1 MSTTK
6 PDYRR
11 YNDCA
16 PPLSLDGWTECRA
29 DLRQSVPIRQEE
41 SLSESVERLHWEKHA
56 AYRRWQDA
64 VEMNMVF
71 GDDYVTAPPIPK
83 GYEKL
88 AQQWRDNLK
97 PVR

>member
-11 YNDCA
+11 FNDC
-16 PPLSLDGWTECRA
+16 PPTFSITANWGDFHR
-29 DLRQSVPIRQEE
+29 PE
-41 SLSESVERLHWEKHA
+41 SISESVERLHWEKHA
-56 AYRRWQDA
+56 QYQKWQDA
-64 VEMNMVF
+64 VTMNMVF
-71 GDDYVTAPPIPK
+71 GDDYVTTPPIPK

-88 AQQWRDNLK
+88 AKQWHDNLK